1 MKKLLTY
8 LRYFLYIGFNWN
20 WRIAFILIR
29 EEIRGERTY
38 QIQTTGADEL
48 GHLRNRG
55 INTDHAT
62 IYMPASYSLLEE
74 AFSFI
79 PEKER
84 SHLYDI
90 GCGKGRAL
98 CVAAHFGFG
107 AVSGIDLS
115 EELLQA
121 ARENLNSILKNQQQ
135 LHWELI
141 NGDAAL
147 HSVPDTVSAV
157 FLFNPFDE
165 IIMRKAHQSIL
176 QSLERNPRHLYIV
189 YVNPLYDT
197 IFTER
202 PFRKVY
208 YSCRHTYLE
217 LAIYSN

>member
-1 MKKLLTY
+1 MKKHFTF
-8 LRYFLYIGFNWN
+8 LRYFLYIGLHWN
-20 WRIAFILIR
+20 WRIALILIR
-29 EEIRGERTY
+29 EEIRGEGKY
-38 QIQTTGADEL
+38 HIQTTGADEL
-48 GHLRNRG
+48 EHLRNRG
-55 INTDHAT
+55 ISTDHAT

-74 AFSFI
+74 AFAFI

-84 SHLYDI
+84 THLYDI

-98 CVAAHFGFG
+98 CVAAHFGFQ

-115 EELLQA
+115 EQLLQT
-121 ARENLNSILKNQQQ
+121 ARFNLTATKQQYQQ

-141 NGDAAL
+141 TGDAAIFPL
-147 HSVPDTVSAV
+147 PDTVSAV
-157 FLFNPFDE
+157 LLFNPFDDT
-165 IIMRKAHQSIL
+165 IMKKVHQSIL

-189 YVNPLYDT
+189 YINPLYDPV
-197 IFTER
+197 FTER